1 MNHLDG
7 DMLTECQTPTHD
19 KVVGAAAEEPDIEE
33 VHDVDE
39 VTQAARDTHRYL
51 SQGTSRADHH
61 RVTHSAWRK
70 ERKQIVTRGADFSYC
85 PILSMF
91 VDCLPK
97 RK

>member
-33 VHDVDE
+33 VHDVDK
-39 VTQAARDTHRYL
+39 VTQATRVTHRCL

-61 RVTHSAWRK
+61 RVLTLRGVKSEKKRN
-70 ERKQIVTRGADFSYC
+70 ERQR
-85 PILSMF
+85 
-91 VDCLPK
+91 
-97 RK
+97 R